1 MGMAGYTVA
10 LMMIGVI
17 ISPCLYGK
25 EFSDHQEIKVQS
37 LLKRL
42 NKNALMSI
50 KVSLYN
56 NTNSIFINSMLWL
69 FVGKLYWDW
78 MFHFN
83 LWQSE
88 DGDIIDCVPINN
100 QPAFDHPLLRNHT
113 IQVLTSLTIY
123 LLFIYTCMVMLK
135 RWVFARRWDR
145 ASYRKVRLRTPRK
158 R

>member
-1 MGMAGYTVA
+1 MGMAGFTVA

-17 ISPCLYGK
+17 LSPCLYGK

-50 KVSLYN
+50 K
-56 NTNSIFINSMLWL
+56 
-69 FVGKLYWDW
+69 
-78 MFHFN
+78 
-83 LWQSE
+83 SE

-113 IQVLTSLTIY
+113 IQMRPSFIPESTST
-123 LLFIYTCMVMLK
+123 YTKKKDKGYSGVAQEWKM
-135 RWVFARRWDR
+135 
-145 ASYRKVRLRTPRK
+145 P
-158 R
+158 